1 MTARVLDGRAIAA
14 EVRAEVARDAAALR
28 AEKGVPP
35 GLAVVLVG
43 ENPASQSYVGMK
55 DKAAKEAG
63 FYSFTRHVPASTSER
78 EILELVE
85 FYNADPLI
93 HGILVQLPLPSHVSE
108 SRVLAAVAPGKDVD
122 GFHPVNQGLL
132 LQGTPRFVPATPR
145 GVQELLL
152 RSKIDVAGK
161 HVVILGR
168 SNIVGKPLAALLMAK
183 GAGAD
188 ATVTVCH
195 SRTPNVAEL
204 ARQADVL
211 VAAMGKPRFV
221 TRDMVKP
228 GATVIDV
235 GTTKVDGKLVGDVD
249 FEAVKEVSGAIT
261 PVPGGVGPMT
271 IALLLRN
278 TVDAARGI
286 LGR

>member
-78 EILELVE
+78 EILDLVE

-145 GVQELLL
+145 GVQELLV

-249 FEAVKEVSGAIT
+249 FDAVKDVAGAIT

-278 TVDAARGI
+278 TVDAARAI